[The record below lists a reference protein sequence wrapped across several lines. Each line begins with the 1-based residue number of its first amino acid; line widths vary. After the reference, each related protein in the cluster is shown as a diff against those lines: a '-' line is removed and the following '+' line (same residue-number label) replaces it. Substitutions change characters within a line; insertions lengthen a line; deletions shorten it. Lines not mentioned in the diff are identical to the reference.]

1 MFKLRSHRSC
11 LKTAQKSHNYP
22 VAFIHIARAKLF
34 VKRHFCCNNLSTVSK
49 RGDKKTERLLRVNT
63 NAVRF
68 FISDPKRV
76 NWNAFRLNFSALIET
91 FWVYMCVNLIYKQTI
106 TA

>member
-49 RGDKKTERLLRVNT
+49 RGDKKTERL
-63 NAVRF
+63 AA
-68 FISDPKRV
+68 SCEHKR
-76 NWNAFRLNFSALIET
+76 R
-91 FWVYMCVNLIYKQTI
+91 
-106 TA
+106 